1 MKTSRFALVSF
12 IAALILVPTLA
23 RATALSDLTAATG
36 ANTIDNGNNDQ
47 LWKWNA
53 LSGTGLQL
61 LVQGTAA
68 ATSQNLLAVD
78 LEGANSTS
86 GVVSYAVTALNSHTG
101 TSSTNY
107 GVYSTASYGTSHNY
121 GVYGQIDGTGVAGD
135 AGVFGEA
142 NGTSGGTYGIYGS
155 DNSATG
161 YAGYFNNSAGGY
173 AAAFMGGNVGI
184 GTATPQSLVHAYGG
198 EVQVGSSGASC
209 ATANNG
215 AIRFSGSTL
224 YYCTGTTWTTI
235 GGSGS
240 GTVTSSTGGQVAYYQ
255 STGSTVIGTSTLNI
269 ASGNV
274 GIGTTSPTNPL
285 SLSGSAAQTIWMERN
300 PTSNTAGNNLTVQA
314 SGATSGA
321 TNKNGGNLVLSSGIS
336 TGTGTSQIQF
346 QTLNAGSSGTA
357 DNSATTQ
364 MTITGAGNVGIGI
377 ATPGSKLEAD
387 GWISTQNYVTIDTSG
402 ASGITWDPTGGT
414 PSNYAIYR
422 GAGAWSGNYTQL
434 QLHWIAG
441 IVIDGGTGL
450 PKSGTILQPNG
461 GDVGIGNSSPSYT
474 LQVNGSVAGTSAY
487 VNTSDV
493 RLKKNIEPLDVGLKA
508 VGQLKPVMFEW
519 KDEAFKQWASSGPP
533 DPRTPLRKDRRPN
546 DPAMQGKQI
555 GFIAQ
560 DVEKILPSVVV
571 TEDNTEKTK
580 GMKYSELIPVLVKAI
595 QEQQTQPTK
604 DEATIAAMKAKLG
617 M

>member
-1 MKTSRFALVSF
+1 MKTSRSALLL
-12 IAALILVPTLA
+12 IATTLIFFPDLAEASTAISTLGS
-23 RATALSDLTAATG
+23 ATATNSFDNANYDQTWTWNTLVNGPGLLLSSSSTAGTNAPILFEVSVSGAYSASNVGSSAAQFINDHTGTNSYNNGVVGSADGGSHNAGVTGNTSSTDAADSGVIGHASGATG
-36 ANTIDNGNNDQ
+36 AT
-47 LWKWNA
+47 
-53 LSGTGLQL
+53 
-61 LVQGTAA
+61 
-68 ATSQNLLAVD
+68 
-78 LEGANSTS
+78 
-86 GVVSYAVTALNSHTG
+86 
-101 TSSTNY
+101 
-107 GVYSTASYGTSHNY
+107 Y
-121 GVYGQIDGTGVAGD
+121 GVYGIDD
-135 AGVFGEA
+135 
-142 NGTSGGTYGIYGS
+142 S
-155 DNSATG
+155 SAG
-161 YAGYFNNSAGGY
+161 YAGYFNNSNGGY

-215 AIRFSGSTL
+215 ALRFSGSTL

-235 GGSGS
+235 GGGS
-240 GTVTSSTGGQVAYYQ
+240 GTVTSSTAGQVAYYQ
-255 STGSTVIGTSTLNI
+255 STGSTVIGSSTLNI

-274 GIGTTSPTNPL
+274 GIGTTSPTNLL

-321 TNKNGGNLVLSSGIS
+321 TNKNGGNLLLSSGIS
-336 TGTGTSQIQF
+336 TGTATSQIQF
-346 QTLNAGSSGTA
+346 QTFNAGSSGTA

-364 MTITGAGNVGIGI
+364 MTITGAGDVGIGNT
-377 ATPGSKLEAD
+377 TPGSILEAD
-387 GWISTQNYVTIDTSG
+387 GWISTQNYVTINTGGS
-402 ASGITWDPTGGT
+402 SGITWDPTGGT

-434 QLHWIAG
+434 QVHWITG
-441 IVIDGGTGL
+441 IVIDGGTGFG
-450 PKSGTILQPNG
+450 KSGTILQPNG

-487 VNTSDV
+487 VNTSDI
-493 RLKKNIEPLDVGLKA
+493 RLKKNIQPLDVGLKA
-508 VGQLKPVMFEW
+508 VEQLKPVMFEW
-519 KDEAFKQWASSGPP
+519 KDEAFKQWTSSAPP

-595 QEQQTQPTK
+595 QEQQTQLTK